1 LQPQVRV
8 RQQGLLPEPEQQLA
22 LPALQ
27 MAAAAHK
34 VLVLVFQ
41 PSYSDSQ
48 RHFQTYITDRHLPCQ
63 RKLFSQ
69 LLTVLRQPVLVLVQV
84 ILQMPHL
91 QPMSKREVRW
101 SFS

>member
-8 RQQGLLPEPEQQLA
+8 RQQGLLLEPEQQLA

-48 RHFQTYITDRHLPCQ
+48 RHFQTYITDMHRPCQ

-69 LLTVLRQPVLVLVQV
+69 PLTVLQQPVLESVQV
-84 ILQMPHL
+84 ALQILRL
-91 QPMSKREVRW
+91 Q
-101 SFS
+101 